1 MQPNLLFKCGDSMN
15 TFFDVQ
21 VPKVCLPANYW
32 EATGEW
38 VSPPRTSKHRG
49 EPLDAGTV
57 LSPRERWGEL
67 SACHVHQA
75 KRTGLLT
82 RAGDRGGNWC
92 AGRVEGRKFQLG
104 IILQNERYKNIILS
118 FKGNQVS
125 EKQGNY

>member
-1 MQPNLLFKCGDSMN
+1 MN

-75 KRTGLLT
+75 KRTGLLPGPGTEEATGVLAGLKDENFNWESFYRMKGT
-82 RAGDRGGNWC
+82 RTL
-92 AGRVEGRKFQLG
+92 F
-104 IILQNERYKNIILS
+104 
-118 FKGNQVS
+118 
-125 EKQGNY
+125 